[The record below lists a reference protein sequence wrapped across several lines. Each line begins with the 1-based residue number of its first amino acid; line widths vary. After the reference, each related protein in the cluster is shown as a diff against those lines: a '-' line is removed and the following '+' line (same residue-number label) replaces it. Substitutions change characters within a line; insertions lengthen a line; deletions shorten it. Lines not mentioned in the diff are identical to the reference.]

1 MITGIVLAVIIV
13 AVAGAG
19 LVVSNGKTVYPN
31 VTVKGSPVGGLT
43 REQAVSALEGSG
55 WNEAG
60 EFPYRSISAA
70 ASIMQKRTRLSR
82 LKMPQMLL

>member
-1 MITGIVLAVIIV
+1 MDEELKRPKKKKLSKKKRRRRRRRIMMITGIVLAVIIV

-43 REQAVSALEGSG
+43 REQA
-55 WNEAG
+55 
-60 EFPYRSISAA
+60 
-70 ASIMQKRTRLSR
+70 
-82 LKMPQMLL
+82 